1 MTMWLKPSK
10 ILLLAMVYL
19 AVSGSISG
27 QPASGTRHYFFI
39 SDQRVITVELID
51 EQKSILNYINLGDS
65 FEIIQAPQLLILD
78 AEGQPYHGHVI
89 EVEDAKHPNERY
101 QVTELVQPDRYVGY
115 NILGNYHF
123 QAPPERVFLK
133 IGSRIAELEPVSESD
148 FNLLAAK
155 VGDLDLAMEDGK
167 QRVLLAG
174 FRQGWGTIYGSGAP
188 EVEQIESHFPDLDE
202 VVPPVFIRGS
212 QPSLPAS
219 FAHLPDPVVVELS
232 ARVSRSGAIFNIE
245 VVHGLAPRLDQ
256 LARETVQNTWTFLP
270 AISKGKTADT
280 QMTVNVVF
288 RRGPPE
294 RPRR

>member
-1 MTMWLKPSK
+1 M
-10 ILLLAMVYL
+10 AMVSL
-19 AVSGSISG
+19 AASGSMTG
-27 QPASGTRHYFFI
+27 QSASGSRHYFFI

-51 EQKSILNYINLGDS
+51 ERKSIVNYINLGDS

-78 AEGQPYHGHVI
+78 AEGRPYHGHVI
-89 EVEDAKHPNERY
+89 EVEDANHPNERY
-101 QVTELVQPDRYVGY
+101 KVTELVQPDRYVGH
-115 NILGNYHF
+115 NILGNYLF

-133 IGSRIAELEPVSESD
+133 IGSRIAELDPVSESD

-155 VGDLDLAMEDGK
+155 IGNLDLAMEDGK
-167 QRVLLAG
+167 QMVLLAG
-174 FRQGWGTIYGSGAP
+174 FRQGWGTIYGSDAA
-188 EVEQIESHFPDLDE
+188 EVEQIEGHFPNLDE
-202 VVPPVFIRGS
+202 VVPPVFIEGS
-212 QPSLPAS
+212 QPGLPAS

-232 ARVSRSGAIFNIE
+232 ARVSRSGAILDIE

-270 AISKGKTADT
+270 AISKGKIADT

-288 RRGPPE
+288 RRGAPE